1 MMVLILC
8 LINIKKGDNLYKVY
22 LLYEIVDEYSSNKF
36 KQLVIEY
43 ISKRLFDKKCKLYIN
58 LKKQILEIISKDL
71 NHINLHY
78 DLIKK

>member
-1 MMVLILC
+1 MIILC
-8 LINIKKGDNLYKVY
+8 LINIKKGDNLYKDY